1 MSSDPGAPPIPPA
14 TTAPGDTFVG
24 RYRIEAPLGQ
34 GAMGWVFAARQLSL
48 DRLVALKVLPPDVAT
63 DPQRLARFRREAQ
76 ALSQVQHKHV
86 VQLID
91 YDVDERSGQ
100 PFIVSELVLG
110 RTLVDALRADGP
122 MTEGRALMVALE
134 IAQALAATH
143 GANIVHR
150 DLKPANIML
159 TKKDEGGPELVKVL
173 DFGLVTPPTAAHGR
187 LTAVGSFLG
196 TPEFASPEQ
205 FLAEPVEAASDLYS
219 LGCVLFACLTGR
231 APYLAEGFVEIARLH
246 LDAPV
251 PELPERA
258 TDGAPIGEATRALY
272 RSLMAKKASA
282 RPASAAA
289 VASAIEEILTSRELP
304 ETRPMR
310 PAIEP
315 ETLPLLTSPAP
326 ERQRRRAP
334 LILVG
339 GAALLAAIL
348 WSFAAR
354 DSSPRAEPELSPA
367 ATPVVVPAVVP
378 AVRTS
383 TRAPM
388 AIPRPPEPTSPAPL
402 RSTPEP
408 RRRPAA
414 PVKAAAA
421 PDAGYPV
428 W

>member
-48 DRLVALKVLPPDVAT
+48 DRLVALKMLPPDVAT

-100 PFIVSELVLG
+100 PFIVSELVVG

-122 MTEGRALMVALE
+122 MTEARALAVAVE

-143 GANIVHR
+143 AANIVHR

-159 TKKDEGGPELVKVL
+159 TKKDEGGPELIKVL
-173 DFGLVTPPTAAHGR
+173 DFGLVTPPTASHGR

-205 FLAEPVEAASDLYS
+205 FMAEPVEAASDLYS

-231 APYLAEGFVEIARLH
+231 APYLAEGFMEIARLH

-258 TDGAPIGEATRALY
+258 ADGGPISEATRALC

-282 RPASAAA
+282 RPPSAAA
-289 VASAIEEILTSRELP
+289 VAAELEAILASRDLP

-315 ETLPLLTSPAP
+315 ETLPLLTSPVP
-326 ERQRRRAP
+326 EGPRRRGP

-339 GAALLAAIL
+339 GAALLGALL
-348 WSFAAR
+348 WSFARA
-354 DSSPRAEPELSPA
+354 PRPPAEPERSPA
-367 ATPVVVPAVVP
+367 VAPAAVPVV
-378 AVRTS
+378 RSS

-388 AIPRPPEPTSPAPL
+388 AIPRPAEPTSPAPL
-402 RSTPEP
+402 PSTPEP
-408 RRRPAA
+408 RRRPAL
-414 PVKAAAA
+414 PIKATAA

>member
-48 DRLVALKVLPPDVAT
+48 DRLVALKMLPPDVAT

-100 PFIVSELVLG
+100 PFIVSELVVG

-122 MTEGRALMVALE
+122 MTEARALAVAVE

-143 GANIVHR
+143 AANIVHR

-159 TKKDEGGPELVKVL
+159 TKKDEGGPELIKVL
-173 DFGLVTPPTAAHGR
+173 DFGLVTPPTASHGR

-205 FLAEPVEAASDLYS
+205 FMAEPVEAASDLYS

-231 APYLAEGFVEIARLH
+231 APYLAEGFMEIARLH

-258 TDGAPIGEATRALY
+258 ADGGPISEATRALC

-282 RPASAAA
+282 RPPSAAA
-289 VASAIEEILTSRELP
+289 VAAELEAILASRDLP

-315 ETLPLLTSPAP
+315 ETLPLLTSPVP
-326 ERQRRRAP
+326 EGPRRRGP

-339 GAALLAAIL
+339 GAALLGALL

-354 DSSPRAEPELSPA
+354 APRPPAEPERSPA
-367 ATPVVVPAVVP
+367 VAPAAVPVV
-378 AVRTS
+378 RSS

-388 AIPRPPEPTSPAPL
+388 AIPRPAEPTSPAPL
-402 RSTPEP
+402 PSTPEP
-408 RRRPAA
+408 RRRPAL
-414 PVKAAAA
+414 PIKATAA

>member
-48 DRLVALKVLPPDVAT
+48 DRLVALKMLPPDVAT

-100 PFIVSELVLG
+100 PFIVSELVAG
-110 RTLVDALRADGP
+110 RTLVDALRAEGP
-122 MTEGRALMVALE
+122 MSEARALEVALE

-143 GANIVHR
+143 AASIIHR

-159 TKKDEGGPELVKVL
+159 TQKDERGPELVKVL
-173 DFGLVTPPTAAHGR
+173 DFGLVTPPSADHGR
-187 LTAVGSFLG
+187 LTAAGSFLG

-205 FLAEPVEAASDLYS
+205 FLAEPVGVASDLYS
-219 LGCVLFACLTGR
+219 LGCVLFACLAGR
-231 APYLAEGFVEIARLH
+231 APYLADGFVELARLH
-246 LDAPV
+246 LDAPL

-258 TDGAPIGEATRALY
+258 ADGAPIGEATRALC
-272 RSLMAKKASA
+272 RSLMAKQAAA
-282 RPASAAA
+282 RPPSAGA
-289 VASAIEEILTSRELP
+289 VVAWIEEISIAREP
-304 ETRPMR
+304 PPTRPMR
-310 PAIEP
+310 PALEP
-315 ETLPLLTSPAP
+315 ETSPLVRSPAP
-326 ERQRRRAP
+326 AARRRAAP
-334 LILVG
+334 LLLLLG
-339 GAALLAAIL
+339 ALLLGALL

-354 DSSPRAEPELSPA
+354 APRPAEPPA
-367 ATPVVVPAVVP
+367 GSPAVVP
-378 AVRTS
+378 AVRSS
-383 TRAPM
+383 TRAPV
-388 AIPRPPEPTSPAPL
+388 AIPRAPEPSASSSPAPP
-402 RSTPEP
+402 SPEP
-408 RRRPAA
+408 RRDRRPAPPSKA
-414 PVKAAAA
+414 PAA

>member
-34 GAMGWVFAARQLSL
+34 GAMGFVFAARQLSL
-48 DRLVALKVLPPDVAT
+48 DRLVALKMLPPDVAT

-76 ALSQVQHKHV
+76 ALSSVQHKHV

-100 PFIVSELVLG
+100 PFIVSELVTG
-110 RTLVDALRADGP
+110 RTLVEALRADGP
-122 MTEGRALMVALE
+122 MSEARALEVTLE

-143 GANIVHR
+143 AAHIIHR
-150 DLKPANIML
+150 DLKPANVML
-159 TKKDEGGPELVKVL
+159 TQKDARGPEMVKVL
-173 DFGLVTPPTAAHGR
+173 DFGLVTPPTADHGR
-187 LTAVGSFLG
+187 LTAAGSFLG

-205 FLAEPVEAASDLYS
+205 FLAQPVGEASDLYS

-246 LDAPV
+246 LDAPL

-258 TDGAPIGEATRALY
+258 ADGAPISESTRALC
-272 RSLMAKKASA
+272 RSLMAKQAAERPPSA
-282 RPASAAA
+282 GA
-289 VASAIEEILTSRELP
+289 VVAVIEEIRAAQDP
-304 ETRPMR
+304 PPTRPMR
-310 PAIEP
+310 AALEP
-315 ETLPLLTSPAP
+315 STVPSLRSPAP
-326 ERQRRRAP
+326 AAAGRAAP
-334 LILVG
+334 LILLL
-339 GAALLAAIL
+339 GAVLLGLIL

-354 DSSPRAEPELSPA
+354 APERAETPA
-367 ATPVVVPAVVP
+367 PSRAEVP
-378 AVRTS
+378 AVRSS
-383 TRAPM
+383 TRAPV
-388 AIPRPPEPTSPAPL
+388 AIPRAPEPAPSTPAPTP
-402 RSTPEP
+402 TPEP
-408 RRRPAA
+408 RLSRRPPPPAKA
-414 PVKAAAA
+414 PAA